1 MFLLLPSLWLGCSDN
16 TVKTANS
23 APKIIISSHSDN
35 TSFVAGEQV
44 VFRAEV
50 SDTDEPSENLRTL
63 WYMNNTLACD
73 WTNAD
78 TSGTAEC
85 PIVMAMGITQIS
97 ATVKDSEDAA
107 EMATINIQVWPEGTD
122 TDPDTALPNDTG
134 TNTDTDTNTPTNLEP
149 VVFIVTPENG
159 DTFNANET
167 IDFRGLVHDYEDA
180 VENLS
185 VEWSSDQIG
194 TIDITAADADGNLR
208 TQTTLPVGTHAISL
222 SVTDSGGLST
232 VKTNTIEVQDI
243 PLPTVQCQIL
253 DPNDGDTIIIGN
265 SGNLM
270 HMDAF
275 VGSSGPI
282 ADLSYNFSSDVNGW
296 LASGTVAS
304 DGSVTWSGGATLSE
318 ATHTFSL
325 DISYMGQSVCT
336 DSIQVTIEQPVLTIT
351 HKNVFV
357 TSQAHTGDFGGLSG
371 ADSFCQSLAMSAGLS
386 GTYKAWLSDSTG
398 SPSIRFT
405 PSSVPYRLVD
415 GTTIANDWNDLT
427 DGTINSPINLDEY
440 GNAASSSMVFS
451 FTMTDGTAGVFQSAS
466 SNCYGGDCHCNNWTN
481 ANGQGSPTPGSA
493 VGQPNETDDDWTDYS
508 YYNGCGPTGQP
519 IYCFE
524 Q

>member
-1 MFLLLPSLWLGCSDN
+1 MILLLPSIWLACSDN

-23 APKIIISSHSDN
+23 APEILISSHSN
-35 TSFVAGEQV
+35 NSSFVEGEQV

-50 SDTDEPSENLRTL
+50 SDTDEASENLRTS

-73 WTNAD
+73 WANAD
-78 TSGTAEC
+78 SSGTAEC
-85 PIVMAMGITQIS
+85 PMVMAMGITQIS
-97 ATVKDSEDAA
+97 VTVKDSEDAA
-107 EMATINIQVWPEGTD
+107 QLTTLSVQVWPEGTEETD
-122 TDPDTALPNDTG
+122 TGGSTDVPNDTG
-134 TNTDTDTNTPTNLEP
+134 DTDTTTPSNLAP
-149 VVFIVTPENG
+149 VVFIVNPENG
-159 DTFNANET
+159 DVFEENEP
-167 IDFRGLVHDYEDA
+167 IEFRGLIHDYEDA
-180 VENLS
+180 VETLS
-185 VEWSSDQIG
+185 VEWSSDQAG
-194 TIDITAADADGNLR
+194 VIDISNADTDGNLR
-208 TQTTLPVGTHAISL
+208 TQATLPIGTHEISL

-232 VKTNTIEVQDI
+232 VKTSTIEIQQLS
-243 PLPTVQCQIL
+243 LPTVQCQIL
-253 DPNDGDTIIIGN
+253 NPNDGQTVVIGN

-282 ADLSYNFSSDVNGW
+282 TDLSYNFSSDINGW
-296 LASGTVAS
+296 LSSGTVAS
-304 DGSVTWSGGATLSE
+304 DGSVVWSGGTTLTE

-325 DISYMGQSVCT
+325 DISYMGQNVCS
-336 DSIQVTIEQPVLTIT
+336 DSIQVTVEQPVLTIT

-371 ADSFCQSLAMSAGLS
+371 ADAFCQSSAMNAGLS

-398 SPSIRFT
+398 SPSTRFT

-415 GTTIANDWNDLT
+415 GTTIASDWNDLT
-427 DGTINSPINLDEY
+427 DGTINTPINLDEY

-466 SNCYGGDCHCNNWTN
+466 SNCYGGDCHCNDWTN

-493 VGQPNETDDDWTDYS
+493 VGQTSKSNDDWTDYS